1 MTTHSMEE
9 ADVLGD
15 RIGIMAS
22 GRIRAVGGSLAL
34 KKQYGSGYKI
44 SIITEPT
51 MQTAVKQI
59 IKNNMPSARLEDDAA
74 GSLIYCFPESD
85 LVNVSSVVKKL
96 CEERTVKEWGISQT
110 SLEQVFLGLVR
121 NDLK

>member
-1 MTTHSMEE
+1 MEE